1 MLKKIIIALFVALPM
16 CVCAQTYKFGTVNS
30 QELFSLMPDRVEAEK
45 KLQEINKR
53 YEDEFLKLQE
63 ELNRKYQEVQGLR
76 PDSLPETIYAARVQ
90 EVGNLQQRIESF
102 REMAAQDINKQQE
115 ALIAPIQQKIMQAI
129 NAVGAENK
137 FTYIFDLAYPIV
149 LYHGAPSEDVTPLVK
164 AKLGL
169 K

>member
-16 CVCAQTYKFGTVNS
+16 CVFAQTYKFGTVNS

-76 PDSLPETIYAARVQ
+76 ADSLPETIYAARVQ

-164 AKLGL
+164 AKLSL